1 MANEEVEVAKEEMPI
16 LLIGVSVLAW
26 EHRFV
31 ESFMK
36 LWTDLMTY
44 SGKGRKFQVGYKFA
58 FRRPVQFAQHDIV
71 EHAVQCGATHVV
83 LMDDDIYDVSAE
95 DIMTLLE
102 ADKDIIG
109 GVMCVGGTP
118 YTLCCFRKCDTST
131 KVGEQSIL
139 KTPARLY
146 EVPEQDRVGIQPVDL
161 LSFGCIMIKTKV
173 FAGMP
178 KPYFRCDLQA
188 PTDSYFMDDVMAR
201 GFQPYVHFGVMLNHR
216 GVTVLNRH
224 IHMQL
229 DQVNAQQD
237 GMKNAI
243 MLTPDEMA
251 RHSVYMQMKIDEAE
265 KKLKEDNIKKQKF
278 YEKDEL
284 KPIATLVTKEIE
296 NVTKTSVC

>member
-1 MANEEVEVAKEEMPI
+1 MANEETVTAKEEVPI
-16 LLIGVSVLAW
+16 ILIGVSVLAW

-58 FRRPVQFAQHDIV
+58 FRRPVQFAQHEIV
-71 EHAVQCGATHVV
+71 EHAVACGATHVV

-118 YTLCCFRKCDTST
+118 YTLCCFRRCDPST
-131 KVGEQSIL
+131 KIGEQSIL
-139 KTPARLY
+139 KNPARLY
-146 EVPEQDRVGIQPVDL
+146 EVPEQDRVGVQPVDL
-161 LSFGCIMIKTKV
+161 LSFGCIMIKTRV
-173 FAGMP
+173 FADMP

-188 PTDSYFMDDVMAR
+188 PTDSYFMDDVMER

-216 GVTVLNRH
+216 GVTVQNRH
-224 IHMQL
+224 CYMQI
-229 DQVNAQQD
+229 DQINAQQNQQ
-237 GMKNAI
+237 KSVV

-251 RHSVYMQMKIDEAE
+251 RHAVYMQMKIDEAE
-265 KKLKEDNIKKQKF
+265 KRYKALDVASQKF
-278 YEKDEL
+278 FEKSPE
-284 KPIATLVTKEIE
+284 KPIATLVTKEDT
-296 NVTKTSVC
+296 NVVKTEVS